1 MNIEQLSKA
10 QIVLLTLLV
19 SFVTS
24 IATGIVTVTLVS
36 QAPPAVTQT
45 INRVVERTIERV
57 VSSSKDGQTA
67 GSATKVITKEVQVV
81 VKEGDLIT
89 DAVSKVRKSL
99 VRVYTLN
106 RQNTDS
112 SDMKGSFVSLGLI
125 ISRGG
130 LIVTDSSQV
139 ISGLSYI
146 VETADGA
153 TFTARIKNKSLKR
166 STAILEINKEENKD
180 VVFPPVAFSD
190 LSTLKLGESTL
201 TLSGKSRTT
210 VDTGIVSDLVLEDSK
225 DGENNES
232 VISRIKTNI
241 NDRGVLFGAPLID
254 FSGEVVGFYTKNSG
268 EGIQAIYIPNT
279 IVKDQLEE
287 VLATSNVSSE

>member
-1 MNIEQLSKA
+1 MKIEQLSKA

-57 VSSSKDGQTA
+57 VSSSKEGQT
-67 GSATKVITKEVQVV
+67 GNATKVITKETKIV

-89 DAVSKVRKSL
+89 DAVSKVGKSL

-106 RQNTDS
+106 GQNTNPS
-112 SDMKGSFVSLGLI
+112 NIKGSFVGLGLI
-125 ISRGG
+125 ISRDG

-139 ISGLSYI
+139 TSGFSYVI
-146 VETADGA
+146 ETVDGT
-153 TFTARIKNKSLKR
+153 TFKARIKNKSLKR
-166 STAILEINKEENKD
+166 PTAILEIDKEDNTD
-180 VVFPPVAFSD
+180 IVFPPVAFSD
-190 LSTLKLGESTL
+190 LSTLKLGESAI

-210 VDTGIVSDLVLEDSK
+210 VDTGIVSDLVLVDPT
-225 DGENNES
+225 DAENNKS
-232 VISRIKTNI
+232 TISKIKTNI
-241 NDRGVLFGAPLID
+241 DDKGVLFGAPLVD

-268 EGIQAIYIPNT
+268 DGVRAVYTPNT
-279 IVKDQLEE
+279 VIKDQLKE
-287 VLATSNVSSE
+287 VLAASNKLKQ